1 MVQYSEI
8 DFFSEK
14 SNFALAMAMLL
25 TFLGIIGNFGSYIY
39 SMKETFIPH
48 TRLGFA
54 DVVFQCN
61 VVFNPILYL
70 YYWLQ
75 EYGRLILIS
84 HSCINLSTHI
94 GFLMLQV
101 VDQTWK
107 LTVNGVLR
115 GMEGRSGKKI

>member
-1 MVQYSEI
+1 
-8 DFFSEK
+8 
-14 SNFALAMAMLL
+14 MAMLL

-70 YYWLQ
+70 YYW
-75 EYGRLILIS
+75 
-84 HSCINLSTHI
+84 CKN
-94 GFLMLQV
+94 
-101 VDQTWK
+101 
-107 LTVNGVLR
+107 
-115 GMEGRSGKKI
+115 MEDLF